1 MNVWHIFFNDVEG
14 PQCRLC
20 SKITGRDDPV
30 NHGKSKDENETK
42 DNLEREPLQKID
54 NNENENQPNCD
65 SPDLPKYTQV
75 LRDINL
81 SIRPGNLVGVAGA
94 IGSGKSSLI
103 SSILGEVWTKIKWD
117 FTNDIQRIILAIV
130 LYVINEE
137 FYFLLRWTAKLARLS
152 PREDLL
158 LSPNKLGSIGKLYR
172 CAQFF

>member
-1 MNVWHIFFNDVEG
+1 MFDIFNDVEG
-14 PQCRLC
+14 PQCRLG

-81 SIRPGNLVGVAGA
+81 SISPGNLVGVAGA

-103 SSILGEVWTKIKWD
+103 SSILGEV
-117 FTNDIQRIILAIV
+117 
-130 LYVINEE
+130 
-137 FYFLLRWTAKLARLS
+137 
-152 PREDLL
+152 
-158 LSPNKLGSIGKLYR
+158 
-172 CAQFF
+172 